1 MYSTINRL
9 RNWFIFECSLR
20 RNTRAEICSST
31 AMCFTVFHVF
41 QPCVSHNHRITQRSN
56 RESFTEHQEL
66 TVKPWTADMERS
78 WMLVQWISGEMGLWC
93 RVRLY
98 YHCIPSLSASH
109 THTDTHCELRCSLRC
124 VISASRVSCFSRCL
138 VSEESEESLV
148 SLLNSHESLGAA
160 GSCWGHG
167 PPAYRKDTFYGHI
180 LKSPVETSVRA
191 RGRWSL
197 WVLGLQRCWFH

>member
-1 MYSTINRL
+1 M
-9 RNWFIFECSLR
+9 
-20 RNTRAEICSST
+20 
-31 AMCFTVFHVF
+31 FHF
-41 QPCVSHNHRITQRSN
+41 KHNHRITQGSN
-56 RESFTEHQEL
+56 RESFTERREL
-66 TVKPWTADMERS
+66 PVKPWTAYMERP
-78 WMLVQWISGEMGLWC
+78 WTLVQWISCEMCLWC

-98 YHCIPSLSASH
+98 YHCLPSLSASH
-109 THTDTHCELRCSLRC
+109 THTHTVSYGTPWGF
-124 VISASRVSCFSRCL
+124 VISASQVSCCSLCL

-167 PPAYRKDTFYGHI
+167 PPAYRRDTFYVRI

-197 WVLGLQRCWFH
+197 WVLGL